1 MEHER
6 LSKVWYHDTL
16 AADLSR
22 GGCCR
27 LSRCWRSALGGAGE
41 GRRECMCGALGRIG
55 AGRPLFALAAWGA
68 GPIFSPRANGWAVAA
83 EGKAPLAARRGF
95 LLPVG
100 L

>member
-1 MEHER
+1 
-6 LSKVWYHDTL
+6 
-16 AADLSR
+16 
-22 GGCCR
+22 
-27 LSRCWRSALGGAGE
+27 
-41 GRRECMCGALGRIG
+41 MCGALGRIG